1 MKYKYII
8 WDWNGTLLDD
18 VRCALASVNDMLALR
33 NMPPMDM
40 VRYKEIIGVPIR
52 CFYEAA
58 FDLENEDYDL
68 ILKQYNEGYMK
79 HLPEYGLTQGVPEM
93 LDYFKA
99 EGCVQVIVS
108 SSNNEQLTKNV
119 NKYGVADYFD
129 AILGAEGFL
138 AESKVERALN
148 YLDSKGEGKA
158 LVIGDLEHDALM
170 AKEIGADCILLTS
183 GHEKPERLYNSGAV
197 VVDKIDEIKKFIS

>member
-79 HLPEYGLTQGVPEM
+79 HLPEYGLTDGVPEM

-119 NKYGVADYFD
+119 NKYVVADYFD